1 MPNINLRNITDDTD
15 VRASLIAIKAELK
28 DEGAVVAF
36 KKDEL
41 YSRAL
46 FIKLLQHEDPKVRKN
61 VVLIMGVLSD
71 NEYAKSIYEA
81 YLKEDKFFVKSA
93 YLKALSAYNYL
104 EYEEELLKRMKQLEN
119 GEYDEGDLKHA
130 SEELHELRKMFP
142 DKAEHVR
149 HEYRNPAD
157 KVEVILTVKKEMIS
171 RLHMKVE
178 EITGRGTA
186 REIFCG
192 VLVKSKDVG
201 KLAAIRIYRDMLF
214 PVNGFKPMERD
225 GLAKE
230 IAGGN
235 LMELLGSLHRENDG
249 PYHFRVSS
257 TTLNSAKI
265 AREIEAASKGRLV
278 NSVSDYEIELRLLE
292 NKEGKVGCLLKLF
305 TRKDRRFTYRKN
317 DIATSLHPVNAALIA
332 EVAKEYF
339 EKHAT
344 ILDPFCGVGT
354 LLIERDRIM
363 KASHIYGVD
372 LYGTAIDYARENGK
386 IAGTEINFIKRDF
399 FDFKHEYLFDEIITE
414 MPRFEKGE
422 ADEFYGRFFEKAG
435 ELMKDNGVMII
446 YSCEKGILK
455 KYIRLHKEYTLISE
469 ILMDSKDDGT
479 VYIIKKKD

>member
-1 MPNINLRNITDDTD
+1 MPNNNLRNITEGTE

-28 DEGAVVAF
+28 DEGSVSAF

-41 YSRAL
+41 YDREIFVKHLSND
-46 FIKLLQHEDPKVRKN
+46 DPKVRKN
-61 VVLIMGVLSD
+61 AVLIMGVLSD
-71 NEYAKSIYEA
+71 NEYAKYIYEA
-81 YLKEDKFFVKSA
+81 YVKEDKFFVRSS
-93 YLKALSAYNYL
+93 YLKALSAYDYS

-119 GEYDEGDLKHA
+119 GEYEEGDLKHA

-149 HEYRNPAD
+149 HEYKNPED
-157 KVEVILTVKKEMIS
+157 KVEVILTVKKEMVS
-171 RLHMKVE
+171 RLRTKVE

-214 PVNGFKPMERD
+214 PVNGLKSMDKD

-230 IAGGN
+230 IVNGN
-235 LMELLGSLHRENDG
+235 LMTLLDSLHKENDS
-249 PYHFRVSS
+249 PYYFRISS
-257 TTLNSAKI
+257 ATLNSAKI
-265 AREIEAASKGRLV
+265 AREIETASKGRLV
-278 NSVSDYEIELRLLE
+278 NSVSDYEIELRLME
-292 NKEGKVGCLLKLF
+292 NKEGRVGCMLKLF
-305 TRKDRRFTYRKN
+305 TRKDRRFAYRKN

-332 EVAKEYF
+332 EVAKEHF

-354 LLIERDRIM
+354 LLIERDKIM

-386 IAGTEINFIKRDF
+386 IAGLDINFIKRDF

-414 MPRFEKGE
+414 MPRLEKGE
-422 ADEFYGRFFEKAG
+422 ADEFYGRFFDKCG
-435 ELMKDNGVMII
+435 ELIKTDGVMII
-446 YSCEKGILK
+446 YSGEKGILK
-455 KYIRLHKEYTLISE
+455 KYLRLHKEYTLFSE
-469 ILMDSKDDGT
+469 ILMDSKEDGN
-479 VYIIKKKD
+479 VYIIKKTV

>member
-93 YLKALSAYNYL
+93 YLKALSAYDYL

-119 GEYDEGDLKHA
+119 GEYDEVDLKHA

-157 KVEVILTVKKEMIS
+157 KVEVILTVKKEMIP

-235 LMELLGSLHRENDG
+235 LMELLSSLHRENDG

-344 ILDPFCGVGT
+344 ILDPFCGIGT

>member
-28 DEGAVVAF
+28 DEGSVSAF

-41 YSRAL
+41 YDKEL
-46 FIKLLQHEDPKVRKN
+46 FVKLLSHEDPKVRKN
-61 VVLIMGVLSD
+61 AVLIMGVLSD
-71 NEYAKSIYEA
+71 NEYAKYIYEA
-81 YLKEDKFFVKSA
+81 YVKEDKFFVRSS
-93 YLKALSAYNYL
+93 YLKALSSYDYS

-119 GEYDEGDLKHA
+119 GEYEEGDLKHA

-157 KVEVILTVKKEMIS
+157 KVEVILTVKKELIS

-235 LMELLGSLHRENDG
+235 LMELLSSLHRENDG

-399 FDFKHEYLFDEIITE
+399 FDFKHEYFFDEIITE

>member
-61 VVLIMGVLSD
+61 VVLIMGVLLD
-71 NEYAKSIYEA
+71 KEYAKSIYEA

-93 YLKALSAYNYL
+93 YLKALSAYDYL

-130 SEELHELRKMFP
+130 SEELHELKKMFP

-157 KVEVILTVKKEMIS
+157 KVEVILTVKKEMIP

-214 PVNGFKPMERD
+214 PVNGFKSMERD

-230 IAGGN
+230 IVGGN
-235 LMELLGSLHRENDG
+235 LMELLSSLHRENDG